1 MGGIK
6 TISIIVAANIKGLE
20 ASLGKANKS
29 ITSFASNAARVGSA
43 LTFGITAPLAALGKS
58 ALDTFVAFEEG
69 MTKVRAVTGATTR
82 EFKMLTDNARELGK
96 STRFTAQQFAEL
108 QLVLGRK
115 GFDPK
120 AIVDM
125 TGAISKLSIATGEDL
140 ALAADVVA
148 SSINAF
154 NLESTESERIANTL
168 ASAAANSSIQLNTF
182 ATAFGHAGASAHSV
196 GVDIE
201 ELSAMM
207 GVLMDNGIKASK
219 AGTGL
224 RKVFS
229 KLNEEGIPFRETLNN
244 LANGTMTLND
254 ATKLVG
260 ETGATQLLILSSQMG
275 KVNALTESYKTNT
288 GELDRMTQ
296 MMQATSKEKIA
307 LMSSAINEMK
317 LEMGA
322 LLAEALLP
330 LIEKITELASE
341 FSELDKGTKEL
352 IIQIGTFAALIG
364 PLAMSVS
371 LLSTALIPIKGIF
384 GFLAK
389 TVGPIVVPAVIS
401 FTTALIR
408 LTKAGW
414 VANGFIGAMTG
425 AIRALT
431 LAMIAN
437 PITAV
442 VVGVLALGS
451 AIYAFTRDTEDAT
464 VANDDFNESLRE
476 SVALTEDQAKALNNV
491 QFPFLPGQEP
501 SNIPKKR
508 KKRKKEG
515 KGFDIFGKEETPFL
529 IPEDLINLDSALEDI
544 DELND
549 KLEYDP
555 GDEGLIARLTRIREQ
570 TSRIKAMS
578 QEMAVAFA
586 DSVGSMMANGSNFA
600 DSLSESFKSLARS
613 IVGLIVKALILAA
626 LISVIFPGRAAAGA
640 SFIGN
645 FKNIASGGA
654 AFGGSF
660 ANGGRPPLGKA
671 SLVGEQGPE
680 LFVPDQAGT
689 VIPNHALGG
698 GTVIPDV
705 KITGDDLLIVF
716 DRASR
721 RKSRR

>member
-69 MTKVRAVTGATTR
+69 MTKVRAVTGATTK

-322 LLAEALLP
+322 MLAEALLP

-389 TVGPIVVPAVIS
+389 TVGPTVVPGIVSFAGAVV
-401 FTTALIR
+401 R

-414 VANGFIGAMTG
+414 IANGMIGAMTG
-425 AIRALT
+425 GIRALT

-464 VANDDFNESLRE
+464 IANDDFNESLRE
-476 SVALTEDQAKALNNV
+476 SVALTEDQSKALNNV
-491 QFPFLPGQEP
+491 QFPFLPGKQPSDEP
-501 SNIPKKR
+501 KSR
-508 KKRKKEG
+508 G
-515 KGFDIFGKEETPFL
+515 KVSGISLGAIGPSQIDTGESINKLQGPLQSVLDKYKQINEEAQQF
-529 IPEDLINLDSALEDI
+529 
-544 DELND
+544 
-549 KLEYDP
+549 KLAM
-555 GDEGLIARLTRIREQ
+555 IT
-570 TSRIKAMS
+570 MS
-578 QEMAVAFA
+578 QEMAISFA
-586 DSVGSMMANGSNFA
+586 DSVGSMIASGS
-600 DSLSESFKSLARS
+600 SLKDALKDSFKSLVRS
-613 IVGLIVKALILAA
+613 IIGLIVKAFILAA

-654 AFGGSF
+654 AFGGEF

-698 GTVIPDV
+698 GNASPPDV
-705 KITGDDLLIVF
+705 RISGNDLLIVF
-716 DRASR
+716 DKAQRIKNR
-721 RKSRR
+721 R

>member
-224 RKVFS
+224 RKAFS

-296 MMQATSKEKIA
+296 MMKATSKEKIA

-341 FSELDKGTKEL
+341 FSKLDKATKEL

-384 GFLAK
+384 KFLAK
-389 TVGPIVVPAVIS
+389 HLGPIVVPAVIS
-401 FTTALIR
+401 FAGAIVR
-408 LTKAGW
+408 LTKAGFI
-414 VANGFIGAMTG
+414 ANGMLGAMAG
-425 AIRALT
+425 FWRALT
-431 LAMIAN
+431 AAMIAN
-437 PITAV
+437 PIGAV

-476 SVALTEDQAKALNNV
+476 SVALTEEQSKAVNNV

-501 SNIPKKR
+501 SDEPKSRGKR
-508 KKRKKEG
+508 KQISAVSLGSIDPSEIETSVVGLQAPLQSVLNLYG
-515 KGFDIFGKEETPFL
+515 KLNEQLSIFEVQAISMGA
-529 IPEDLINLDSALEDI
+529 S
-544 DELND
+544 
-549 KLEYDP
+549 
-555 GDEGLIARLTRIREQ
+555 
-570 TSRIKAMS
+570 MS
-578 QEMAVAFA
+578 ESFA
-586 DSVGSMMANGSNFA
+586 ESVGSMMANGSNFA

-626 LISVIFPGRAAAGA
+626 LISVIFPKQAAGGA
-640 SFIGN
+640 NFMAN
-645 FKNIASGGA
+645 FKNIATGGS

-660 ANGGRPPLGKA
+660 ANGGRPPLGKV

-680 LFVPDQAGT
+680 LFVPNQAGAI
-689 VIPNHALGG
+689 IPNHALGG
-698 GTVIPDV
+698 GNASPPDV
-705 KITGDDLLIVF
+705 RISGNDLLIVF
-716 DRASR
+716 DKAQRIKNR
-721 RKSRR
+721 R

>member
-69 MTKVRAVTGATTR
+69 MAKVRAVTGATTT
-82 EFKMLTDNARELGK
+82 EFKMLTDNARELGRT
-96 STRFTAQQFAEL
+96 TRFTAQQFAEL

-115 GFDPK
+115 GFNPK

-224 RKVFS
+224 RKAFS

-244 LANGTMTLND
+244 LANGTMSLND

-260 ETGATQLLILSSQMG
+260 QTGATQLLILSSQMG
-275 KVNALTESYKTNT
+275 KVNALTESYRTNT

-296 MMQATSKEKIA
+296 MMKATSKQKIA

-384 GFLAK
+384 GFLAR
-389 TVGPIVVPAVIS
+389 TVGPIVVPGIIS
-401 FTTALIR
+401 FGTAIVSA
-408 LTKAGW
+408 TKAGFI
-414 VANGFIGAMTG
+414 ANGMIGAMTF
-425 AIRALT
+425 AFRALT
-431 LAMIAN
+431 AAMIAN

-464 VANDDFNESLRE
+464 EANDDFNESLRE
-476 SVALTEDQAKALNNV
+476 SVALTEEQSKALDNV

-501 SNIPKKR
+501 SDEPKSR
-508 KKRKKEG
+508 G
-515 KGFDIFGKEETPFL
+515 KVSAISLGAIGPSQIDTGESINKLQGPLQSVLDKYKQINEEAQQF
-529 IPEDLINLDSALEDI
+529 
-544 DELND
+544 
-549 KLEYDP
+549 KLAM
-555 GDEGLIARLTRIREQ
+555 I
-570 TSRIKAMS
+570 AMS

-586 DSVGSMMANGSNFA
+586 DSVGSMIANGA
-600 DSLSESFKSLARS
+600 SLKDALKESFKSLAMS
-613 IVGLIVKALILAA
+613 IAGLIVKSLILAA

-640 SFIGN
+640 SFMGN
-645 FKNIASGGA
+645 FKNLISGGQ
-654 AFGGSF
+654 AFQGF

-671 SLVGEQGPE
+671 SLVGERGPE

-689 VIPNHALGG
+689 IIPNHALGG
-698 GTVIPDV
+698 GTAIPDV
-705 KITGDDLLIVF
+705 RISGNDLLIVF
-716 DRASR
+716 DKAQRIKNR
-721 RKSRR
+721 R